1 MATKSAAAR
10 LHLLTARQVHSAPDG
25 DHGDGGGLQMRVSDH
40 GRSASWVLRYTSPTG
55 RRREMG
61 LGQAV
66 RGSVAQAGASLTG
79 ARDAAHEAR
88 DHVRKG
94 VDPLDVREQ
103 RRQATQAADAR
114 SRADKSRERWT
125 LARCARDYHER
136 VIERSRTAKHSA
148 QWISSLE
155 NHVPAALWHAPIAE
169 VTPPQLMAALEA
181 AQPHERA
188 RRSGDLSET
197 LRRCRQ
203 RLDSVFEDAIF
214 HGRATSNPAAACRRK
229 LTESRPAGAKGQ
241 LAALPYVEAP
251 ALLARVRGVA
261 GVAARCLE
269 FAVLTASRTSEALL
283 AEWTELDL
291 DGGVWIVPADRMKLR
306 REHRVH
312 LSPRVK
318 AILQDQ
324 RGHDK
329 RYVFPSPQV
338 GREGKP
344 LSNMAMLATLD
355 RLGVR
360 NLTTVHGLARATFST
375 WANETGA
382 ARSDVIEAALAHQ
395 ESDRVRRA
403 YNRSAFDAE
412 RRALLAAWS
421 DYLARPALELVAA
434 A

>member
-1 MATKSAAAR
+1 M
-10 LHLLTARQVHSAPDG
+10 
-25 DHGDGGGLQMRVSDH
+25 
-40 GRSASWVLRYTSPTG
+40 
-55 RRREMG
+55 
-61 LGQAV
+61 

-94 VDPLDVREQ
+94 VEPLDVREQ